1 MSYLK
6 EILKDK
12 NLNQAKLSGLLNK
25 DKTTINR
32 WCKNNRKIS
41 WDNVEKIA
49 KVLNIHPLYI
59 FEAPK
64 KSIIKFYI
72 ETGCELKKYKKD
84 KFFIA
89 PYELRNCII
98 VDVENFTHQR
108 GKLYFENKP
117 NKINE
122 LKYGKFYLVYAK
134 NKIYCGSISFD
145 QNPYTGE
152 VNLTDILNHKKIN
165 IGDYKNI
172 DNIYECIFQ
181 TF

>member
-1 MSYLK
+1 MSILK
-6 EILKDK
+6 EVLKNQ
-12 NLNQAKLSGLLNK
+12 NLNQAQLSELLKK

-32 WCKNNRKIS
+32 WCKNSRDLS
-41 WDNVEKIA
+41 WDNACKISE
-49 KVLNIHPLYI
+49 VLNIHPVDI

-64 KSIIKFYI
+64 KNIIKFYI

-84 KFFIA
+84 KIFIA
-89 PYELRNCII
+89 PYELRNCKII
-98 VDVENFTHQR
+98 DIENFTHQR
-108 GKLYFENKP
+108 GKIYFANKP
-117 NKINE
+117 KKINDFE
-122 LKYGKFYLVYAK
+122 YGRFYLVYTK

-152 VNLTDILNHKKIN
+152 VNITDILNHEKIN

-172 DNIYECIFQ
+172 DNIYESVSQ